1 VTVTR
6 QNPLLTPRRKPA
18 GRAVGTDQTA
28 SAGRATEAQR
38 RPAARPRQGMPHGYP
53 VCAAH
58 GHPVG
63 VPAAG
68 DGLWKW
74 GNLLEAP
81 QRLAQG
87 GDLGEEPQGAA
98 GQARRRGQDRLP
110 AGADGFL
117 FGGGR
122 FWGGRK
128 RVPIPPTGP
137 KRALRGT
144 FWPAGAW
151 WRLPS
156 SSRGPTRTT
165 PNRRSPWWTRS
176 ARSGA
181 CGEGHE
187 KDRRRS
193 PPIRPTTRPRS
204 EWAFAGAASG
214 SSSPCATRR
223 GNRGIGKIRWV
234 VERTVAWLN
243 QLGRLRIRYERRP
256 EIHEA
261 LLLLGCA
268 LICWNFLQPGFCES
282 LLHRVGTRYLPS
294 RCHASSGGTAARDIL
309 WTASYAASQ
318 SLSIS
323 SSCLSRGTNCA

>member
-1 VTVTR
+1 MCQAFKT
-6 QNPLLTPRRKPA
+6 LTLGLGFGDNWQHLPREGRCCLCESDPA
-18 GRAVGTDQTA
+18 GGAVGTDQTA
-28 SAGRATEAQR
+28 SAARAGEAQR
-38 RPAARPRQGMPHGYP
+38 RPATRPRQGMPHGYP

-87 GDLGEEPQGAA
+87 WGLEEEPQGPP
-98 GQARRRGQDRLP
+98 GQARRGGQDRLA

-122 FWGGRK
+122 FFGGAKAGPNPTDRATAGSK
-128 RVPIPPTGP
+128 RHVLTDGRVVPLAIELTGANTHDSQPALALVDSVHPIRCARGRPGKRP
-137 KRALRGT
+137 KAL
-144 FWPAGAW
+144 AADKAYD
-151 WRLPS
+151 
-156 SSRGPTRTT
+156 
-165 PNRRSPWWTRS
+165 S
-176 ARSGA
+176 AQIRVGL
-181 CGEGHE
+181 
-187 KDRRRS
+187 RRRG
-193 PPIRPTTRPRS
+193 IRPIVPMRY
-204 EWAFAGAASG
+204 EE
-214 SSSPCATRR
+214 

-234 VERTVAWLN
+234 VEHTVAWLN

-268 LICWNFLQPGFCES
+268 PICWNFLQPGF
-282 LLHRVGTRYLPS
+282 
-294 RCHASSGGTAARDIL
+294 
-309 WTASYAASQ
+309 
-318 SLSIS
+318 
-323 SSCLSRGTNCA
+323 